1 MNRLLSLL
9 LIPFFVLG
17 QALPH
22 SHAGI
27 GVHQPDDHAARPH
40 VHLSGGHSHHHDCDD
55 HSHSHADQVAST
67 NPVDSVQTDVSATPV
82 EHDSDAI
89 YLAQSNSFP
98 VRASAIGQLSF
109 ATVGTLVEYL
119 SDRPVPSGVCCSKQS
134 LDRSAGL
141 PIYLLVN
148 SLRL

>member
-17 QALPH
+17 QVLPH

-40 VHLSGGHSHHHDCDD
+40 VHLFGGHSHHHDSDD
-55 HSHSHADQVAST
+55 HSHVDQAAST
-67 NPVDSVQTDVSATPV
+67 NPVDSIGTVVAATPV

-98 VRASAIGQLSF
+98 SRASAIGQLSF
-109 ATVGTLVEYL
+109 ATVGTIVELL
-119 SDRPVPSGVCCSKQS
+119 SDRPVPSGVCCSKIT
-134 LDRSAGL
+134 LDRCAGL
-141 PIYLLVN
+141 PIYLLVA

>member
-22 SHAGI
+22 SHAGT
-27 GVHQPDDHAARPH
+27 GVHQPADHAARPH
-40 VHLSGGHSHHHDCDD
+40 VHLSGGHSHNHDCDD
-55 HSHSHADQVAST
+55 HSHSHVDQVALA
-67 NPVDSVQTDVSATPV
+67 NPVESAQAAVSSTPV

-98 VRASAIGQLSF
+98 GRVSAIGQLSF
-109 ATVGTLVEYL
+109 ASVGTFVELL
-119 SDRPVPSGVCCSKQS
+119 SDRPVLSGVCCSKQS
-134 LDRSAGL
+134 SDRSAGL
-141 PIYLLVN
+141 PIYLLVA